1 MSSSQNIDRRVRR
14 TKKLL
19 LQGLTQLLKEK
30 KVNKITVKELTELVD
45 VNRATFYLY
54 YKDIFDMADK
64 VQNEIFDHFYE
75 ELKNF
80 INTRINKHKLLE
92 FFTFIFNYVREYAD
106 MLKILLGPDGDY
118 SFVEK
123 LKIAIKTTIP
133 PIDGDMGIRKQ
144 YFTPFMV
151 AGFIGTIQQWLE
163 DGMRTP
169 PEDMAK
175 IMVDIVVGAR
185 FSGEAREDLFPDK
198 N

>member
-1 MSSSQNIDRRVRR
+1 MITKNVDRRVRR

-19 LQGLTQLLKEK
+19 LQGLTMLLKEK

-54 YKDIFDMADK
+54 YKDIFDMVDK
-64 VQNEIFDHFYE
+64 VQDEIFDHFYE

-80 INTRINKHKLLE
+80 INTGINKHKALS
-92 FFTFIFNYVREYAD
+92 FFTFIFNYVKEYAD

-123 LKIAIKTTIP
+123 LKLAIKKTLP
-133 PIDGDMGIRKQ
+133 PIDDEIFKSK
-144 YFTPFMV
+144 YFIPFTV
-151 AGFIGTIQQWLE
+151 SGCIGVIQQWLE
-163 DGMRTP
+163 DDMATS

-175 IMVDIVVGAR
+175 IMVDMLVAAR
-185 FSGEAREDLFPDK
+185 FSNETC
-198 N
+198 